1 MHCSG
6 SPLAQPPT
14 RRLTCIF
21 VKSDAVAAEHKS
33 VGQMCDSIEMLW
45 ALLRQYVRPYRGLLS
60 VVAVLQVI
68 STLASLYLP
77 TVNAAI
83 IDDGVAKGNLQT
95 IVELGGVML
104 AVSAL
109 QVVCAVGA
117 VYFGSRA
124 GMGFGHDLRSAI
136 FHHVTGFSAEETA
149 RFGAPSLLTRTT
161 NDVQQIQLLVQ
172 LTCTMLITAPIMSIG
187 GIFMA
192 VHQDAGLSWLLLVSV
207 PVLAVANYWIVSHL
221 LPIFRRMQR
230 LIDNINR
237 VMREQLSGIRVIR
250 AFASEPFERNRFAE
264 ANQALSDT
272 ALDAGRWQAL
282 MLPVTTLVINV
293 SSVALIWFGGL
304 RIDAGQMQVGSLI
317 AFLSYFM
324 QILMAVLLATFMLV
338 IFPRASV
345 CAERISEVLSTTPGI
360 ASPENPV
367 RPDAVAGEISMDAA
381 TFSYPGA
388 DRPVLQDVSL
398 VAKPGT
404 TTAIVGSTGSGKSTL
419 VSLICRLYDVTGG
432 SVRIDGIDVRDYD
445 TDQLWSAIGLVPQRG
460 YLFSGTVA
468 DNLRYG
474 KADATDDEMWEAL
487 RVAAADDFVHAHADG
502 LAMPVAQGGINF
514 SGGQRQRLAIARA
527 VIRRPAIYL
536 FDDAFSALDV
546 HTDARVRAALRE
558 VSAGST
564 VIIVSQRISTV
575 AQADQIIVID
585 DGRVVGIGTHETLL
599 VGCPAYA
606 EFADSQSL
614 GAGVGG
620 QR

>member
-1 MHCSG
+1 
-6 SPLAQPPT
+6 
-14 RRLTCIF
+14 
-21 VKSDAVAAEHKS
+21 
-33 VGQMCDSIEMLW
+33 MCDSNEMLW

-60 VVAVLQVI
+60 VVAVVQVI
-68 STLASLYLP
+68 STMASLYLP

-83 IDDGVAKGNLQT
+83 IDEGVAVGNLRR
-95 IVELGGVML
+95 IVDLGGIML
-104 AVSAL
+104 AVTAV

-124 GMGFGHDLRSAI
+124 GMGFGRDLRSAI

-149 RFGAPSLLTRTT
+149 RVGAPSLLTRTT
-161 NDVQQIQLLVQ
+161 NDVQQVQLLVQ
-172 LTCTMLITAPIMSIG
+172 LSCTMLITAPIMSIG

-207 PVLAVANYWIVSHL
+207 PVLAAANYWIVSHL
-221 LPIFRRMQR
+221 LPIFRRLQR

-250 AFASEPFERNRFAE
+250 AFAREPFERNRFAE
-264 ANQALSDT
+264 ANQALADA

-304 RIDAGQMQVGSLI
+304 RIDDGQMQVGSLI

-338 IFPRASV
+338 MIPRASV
-345 CAERISEVLSTTPGI
+345 CAERITEVLSTTPGI
-360 ASPENPV
+360 ASPANPT
-367 RPDAVAGEISMDAA
+367 RPDSIEGEIRLEAA
-381 TFSYPGA
+381 AFSYPGA

-398 VAKPGT
+398 VAHPGT

-419 VSLICRLYDVTGG
+419 VSLICRLYDVTAG
-432 SVRIDGIDVRDYD
+432 SVLIDDVDVRDYD

-474 KADATDDEMWEAL
+474 KADASDDEMWDAL
-487 RVAAADDFVHAHADG
+487 RVAAADDFVRAHADG
-502 LAMPVAQGGINF
+502 LGMPVAQGGVNF

-558 VSAGST
+558 VSARAT
-564 VIIVSQRISTV
+564 VVIVSQRISTV
-575 AQADQIIVID
+575 AQADQIVVVD
-585 DGRVVGIGTHETLL
+585 DGRVVGIGNHETLL
-599 VGCPAYA
+599 VSCPAYA

-614 GAGVGG
+614 GARVGG
-620 QR
+620 AQ